1 MLTGGALQKNRVLK
15 ELCLANNELNAND
28 AYNVGNI
35 LKNNYHLQLL
45 DISNNDIQASKKLL
59 KNIL

>member
-1 MLTGGALQKNRVLK
+1 MLGGALQKNRVLK
-15 ELCLANNELNAND
+15 ELCLANNEMNAND

-45 DISNNDIQASKKLL
+45 DISNNDIQVSH
-59 KNIL
+59 